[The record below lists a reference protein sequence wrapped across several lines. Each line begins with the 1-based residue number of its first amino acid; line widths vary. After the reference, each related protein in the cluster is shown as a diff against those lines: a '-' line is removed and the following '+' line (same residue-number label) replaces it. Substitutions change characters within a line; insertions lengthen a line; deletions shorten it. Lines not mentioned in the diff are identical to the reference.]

1 MTREEKRK
9 EKERIEKE
17 FINSLKNKN
26 ITSEQKAKF
35 RTTSFWKN
43 FKKSFTDTVK
53 IDPVSLRKLPKR
65 SQLHHL
71 DLNPRNYANLK
82 KSNFVLVNGEVHEII
97 HYLYGIYRKDR
108 DVLKRLKKILDKM
121 VELNNGLDILDYKKL
136 ENQTIEKKRKKK

>member
-1 MTREEKRK
+1 M
-9 EKERIEKE
+9 
-17 FINSLKNKN
+17 
-26 ITSEQKAKF
+26 
-35 RTTSFWKN
+35 
-43 FKKSFTDTVK
+43 
-53 IDPVSLRKLPKR
+53 
-65 SQLHHL
+65 

>member
-17 FINSLKNKN
+17 FIDSLKNKN

-35 RTTSFWKN
+35 RTTSIWKN

-65 SQLHHL
+65 AQLHHMNL
-71 DLNPRNYANLK
+71 SPKSYTDLK